1 MVLVAVVVAIL
12 VIIIKESDYSNESN
26 SNDIYIDNHVSNIK
40 QIMAAIMIT
49 LTALI
54 AIIIMAISLI
64 QR

>member
-49 LTALI
+49 ITALI